1 MANENIVFDIPKM
14 INLNSSSSTGN
25 NDSSGNSKI
34 LTDTETVKIEV
45 MEEDDPEAVNLLE
58 EDDGVKIETFSDQ
71 DEDDQ
76 PLTQALAK
84 EMES

>member
-1 MANENIVFDIPKM
+1 M

-45 MEEDDPEAVNLLE
+45 MEEDDPEGVNPLE

>member
-1 MANENIVFDIPKM
+1 M

-45 MEEDDPEAVNLLE
+45 MEENDPEGVNLLE